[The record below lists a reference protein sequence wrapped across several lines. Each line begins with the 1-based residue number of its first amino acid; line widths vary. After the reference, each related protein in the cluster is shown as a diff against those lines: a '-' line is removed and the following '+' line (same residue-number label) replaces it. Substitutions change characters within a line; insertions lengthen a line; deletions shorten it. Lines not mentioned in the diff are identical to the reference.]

1 MADFCKRCWPEVWHA
16 GANMEDLEEGMND
29 FKGLCEPGQS
39 VFTLCEGCGYGHFDH
54 NGARIEVH
62 VISDEEQAEIDK
74 LLDAQLE
81 AVQLEEMPEDLF
93 E

>member
-1 MADFCKRCWPEVWHA
+1 
-16 GANMEDLEEGMND
+16 MEDLDEGMND
-29 FKGLCEPGQS
+29 FKGLVEPGQS

-62 VISDEEQAEIDK
+62 VISDAEQVEIDK
-74 LLDAQLE
+74 MLDAQLE

-93 E
+93 D